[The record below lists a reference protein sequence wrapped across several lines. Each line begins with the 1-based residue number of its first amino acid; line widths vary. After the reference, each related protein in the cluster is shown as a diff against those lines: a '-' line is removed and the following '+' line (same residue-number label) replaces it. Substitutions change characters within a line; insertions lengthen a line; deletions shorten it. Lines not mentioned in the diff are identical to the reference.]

1 MPRVLIVG
9 AGPAGLA
16 VATVLRRH
24 GLGAQLLER
33 GESVGTSWRSRY
45 DGLRLNTVRWLSH
58 LPGQPMPSRL
68 GRWVARDDYIAYLER
83 YAESMCLDVIAGVD
97 VHQII
102 RDNSTTTPSWSL
114 RTSKGELTASAV
126 VIACGAFDRPV
137 VPPWPGLERYTRPFA
152 HADSYRNP
160 RPYAGQHVLVV
171 GGGASGMEIAL
182 LLAEGGAARVDL
194 SVRSGTNL
202 FPRQLGPIPLTP
214 LPVTRH
220 APAPLLDAAGAVI
233 RQLLGGS
240 WPLPRP
246 DAGLGAALRDGTEP
260 VVADGIV
267 AAIRAGRVNL
277 VPAVAGFTTS
287 QVQLIDG
294 SAVTPDA
301 VIAATGYRSGVDALV
316 ADLDVLRGPGRP
328 TRGDGGPCAGAPGLA
343 FVGFEPAVTGRLP
356 QLPSQARR
364 AARTVLAALNR

>member
-1 MPRVLIVG
+1 MPK
-9 AGPAGLA
+9 
-16 VATVLRRH
+16 
-24 GLGAQLLER
+24 
-33 GESVGTSWRSRY
+33 
-45 DGLRLNTVRWLSH
+45 
-58 LPGQPMPSRL
+58 RL

-83 YAESMCLDVIAGVD
+83 YAESGRLDVVPGVE
-97 VHQII
+97 VHRIV
-102 RDNSTTTPSWSL
+102 RDNSTNKSCWSVQ
-114 RTSKGELTASAV
+114 TSKGELTASAV

-137 VPPWPGLERYTRPFA
+137 VPPWPGVERYGGSLA
-152 HADSYRNP
+152 HAATYRDP

-171 GGGASGMEIAL
+171 GGGASGLEIAL

-220 APAPLLDAAGAVI
+220 VPAPLLDAAGAVI
-233 RQLLGGS
+233 RLLLGAD
-240 WPLPRP
+240 WPRPLPRP
-246 DAGLGAALRDGTEP
+246 DTGLGAALRDGTEP

-267 AAIRAGRVNL
+267 AAIRDGSVHL
-277 VPAVAGFTTS
+277 VPAVAGFTTT

-301 VIAATGYRSGVDALV
+301 VIAATGYRSGVDGLV
-316 ADLDVLRGPGRP
+316 ADLDALRGPGRP

-356 QLPSQARR
+356 QLPAQARR